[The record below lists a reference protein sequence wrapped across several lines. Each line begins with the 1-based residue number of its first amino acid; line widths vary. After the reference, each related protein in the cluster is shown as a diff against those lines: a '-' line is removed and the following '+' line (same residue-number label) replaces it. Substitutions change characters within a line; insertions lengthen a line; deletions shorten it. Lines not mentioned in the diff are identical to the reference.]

1 MKHMG
6 INGQAPLNIADE
18 CTVLVNW
25 EGPGRTDRGFF
36 TAVRQNQQSNAETEL
51 GKTLL
56 WEESDILRHSRNRI
70 SDSDPQNLLGKS
82 SVWRFVKGFM
92 IDPCPEKIIAE
103 EPLTFVS
110 TSLAGGKDA
119 VPLSQCN
126 CPNLHQLSFCFFVC
140 VALSAPLPRESKHS
154 LFFPGSKRSQCRRI
168 PKFPY
173 LFLFSFSQIALF
185 TYKWLELTVQNLMHV
200 FLNVPDAGWW
210 MSNFHE

>member
-1 MKHMG
+1 MG
-6 INGQAPLNIADE
+6 
-18 CTVLVNW
+18 
-25 EGPGRTDRGFF
+25 
-36 TAVRQNQQSNAETEL
+36 
-51 GKTLL
+51 
-56 WEESDILRHSRNRI
+56 HSRNKK
-70 SDSDPQNLLGKS
+70 SDSGLRNLLGKS
-82 SVWRFVKGFM
+82 SVWRFVKGCM
-92 IDPCPEKIIAE
+92 IDPCPEKNKTE

-110 TSLAGGKDA
+110 TSLAGEKDA

-126 CPNLHQLSFCFFVC
+126 CANLHQLSFCFFVC

-173 LFLFSFSQIALF
+173 LFLFLFSQLALF

-200 FLNVPDAGWW
+200 LLNVPDTGWW